1 MPIKDVQGWGML
13 KPKLDV
19 CGYRGKR
26 KGPNADFFA
35 TFFAIFLVFLC
46 FFALCSFILSALS
59 LFCMLSKRDNH
70 NFKKNEGKNDKC
82 KNASH
87 TRQFHLFIWIKKGG
101 NKLNMTKKSC
111 RACSIRLVQLN
122 HIL

>member
-35 TFFAIFLVFLC
+35 TFFAIFFVFV
-46 FFALCSFILSALS
+46 SSLSAPSYS
-59 LFCMLSKRDNH
+59 LL
-70 NFKKNEGKNDKC
+70 
-82 KNASH
+82 
-87 TRQFHLFIWIKKGG
+87 FHCF
-101 NKLNMTKKSC
+101 
-111 RACSIRLVQLN
+111 AC
-122 HIL
+122 